1 MFGFPY
7 FQDGKWWIFKSIPNS
22 EKIITDDCE
31 DPCGSIYTHWA
42 TKIEFRPIRGTF
54 FDQQTEQIE
63 LHLAIHMVLA
73 LPANRGML
81 LFQI

>member
-22 EKIITDDCE
+22 EKIITEDCE

-63 LHLAIHMVLA
+63 FLEDFSKIMMRYLMKY
-73 LPANRGML
+73 PTM
-81 LFQI
+81 